1 MTASSVY
8 GQAWRQ
14 IGAARDAGVG
24 SGAVWIVGKD
34 DGILHYEDAGWVKKE
49 GAATAV
55 APGPGGALW
64 VVNVGDMNF
73 QAQAPAVVVPTP
85 SIPAITQN
93 TVVPIQPIPVIRQP
107 TQTLTVDNPGATI
120 IVSQGIA
127 PAASTAP
134 PAKPI
139 DPKRP
144 WIVFPRGGIYKRK
157 SLRPAASSALPRVVP
172 AKDPDAN
179 SLSPLERAFADIA
192 LTATEDVFE
201 RQPLPPDQEIAR
213 VESDENTRNAV
224 LTVGAVAARMA
235 EVKLRDA
242 QTNALRQWASG
253 VLRTTSLYAAFTG
266 AQAGGAASGAIGAA
280 GWAGVVGTVEGF
292 AVIEGMRVEP
302 MMKMMKLKLGAAMSD
317 TIVIENELTRQQDK
331 DFFLPPI
338 SPPP

>member
-1 MTASSVY
+1 
-8 GQAWRQ
+8 
-14 IGAARDAGVG
+14 
-24 SGAVWIVGKD
+24 
-34 DGILHYEDAGWVKKE
+34 
-49 GAATAV
+49 
-55 APGPGGALW
+55 
-64 VVNVGDMNF
+64 
-73 QAQAPAVVVPTP
+73 
-85 SIPAITQN
+85 
-93 TVVPIQPIPVIRQP
+93 
-107 TQTLTVDNPGATI
+107 
-120 IVSQGIA
+120 
-127 PAASTAP
+127 
-134 PAKPI
+134 
-139 DPKRP
+139 
-144 WIVFPRGGIYKRK
+144 
-157 SLRPAASSALPRVVP
+157 
-172 AKDPDAN
+172 
-179 SLSPLERAFADIA
+179 LSPLERAFADIA

-302 MMKMMKLKLGAAMSD
+302 MMKMMKMMKLKLGAAMSD
-317 TIVIENELTRQQDK
+317 TIVIENELTRKQDK

>member
-34 DGILHYEDAGWVKKE
+34 DGILHYEGAGWVKKE

-139 DPKRP
+139 DPKGP
-144 WIVFPRGGIYKRK
+144 WIVFPRGGIYEAKILKAIRFQCFAPGC
-157 SLRPAASSALPRVVP
+157 SGEGSGRELLVAAG
-172 AKDPDAN
+172 
-179 SLSPLERAFADIA
+179 
-192 LTATEDVFE
+192 
-201 RQPLPPDQEIAR
+201 AR
-213 VESDENTRNAV
+213 VCRYCAYGN
-224 LTVGAVAARMA
+224 
-235 EVKLRDA
+235 
-242 QTNALRQWASG
+242 
-253 VLRTTSLYAAFTG
+253 
-266 AQAGGAASGAIGAA
+266 GG
-280 GWAGVVGTVEGF
+280 
-292 AVIEGMRVEP
+292 RV
-302 MMKMMKLKLGAAMSD
+302 
-317 TIVIENELTRQQDK
+317 
-331 DFFLPPI
+331 
-338 SPPP
+338 